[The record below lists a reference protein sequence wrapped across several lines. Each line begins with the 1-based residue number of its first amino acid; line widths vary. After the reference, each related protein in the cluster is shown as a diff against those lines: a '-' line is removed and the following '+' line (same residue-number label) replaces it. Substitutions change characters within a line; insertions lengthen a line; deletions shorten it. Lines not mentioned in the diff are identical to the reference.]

1 MELSPVSA
9 LNFLTLYW
17 TLSLSPHL
25 LSPGKLVVQ
34 IFGMVSELPREDWP
48 EEKNIFNKNKDV
60 VDVPRERFI

>member
-1 MELSPVSA
+1 M
-9 LNFLTLYW
+9 
-17 TLSLSPHL
+17 
-25 LSPGKLVVQ
+25 VQ